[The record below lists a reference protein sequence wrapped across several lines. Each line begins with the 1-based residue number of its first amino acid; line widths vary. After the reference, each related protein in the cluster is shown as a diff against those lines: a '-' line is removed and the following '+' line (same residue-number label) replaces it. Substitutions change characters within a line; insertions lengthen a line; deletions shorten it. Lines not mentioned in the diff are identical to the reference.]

1 MSRATLITV
10 SGTISPTTR
19 ADIDAGRRPRA
30 DYYELADALGAD
42 LIDFELAARLA
53 GPVGRLVGK
62 VAGKAA
68 MLAWV
73 CWRSR
78 HRYDTILTDGEQVG
92 LPYAVLC
99 RFSRRRSL
107 PNHVMIVHIMSVR
120 AKVALFKAF
129 GLRHRI
135 DRLLL
140 YATAQRDFAIR
151 SLRVAP
157 EAAVL
162 TTFMVDTAFFAPD
175 QITAAPRRMIC
186 AAGLEFRDYDTL
198 VAAVTD
204 LDVEVVIAAA
214 SPWSKRADEVS
225 GRQLPSNVSI
235 TKLSLF
241 DLRQMYGDCQMVVMP
256 LHDSEFQAGITTILE
271 AMAMAKPV
279 VCTRTKGQTDTITE
293 GVTGRY
299 VPPADPAALRAAIVA
314 LLADDNAAA
323 MGRAARDWVVAE
335 ADIAVYAERI
345 AAVVRSLPT
354 RS

>member
-1 MSRATLITV
+1 
-10 SGTISPTTR
+10 
-19 ADIDAGRRPRA
+19 
-30 DYYELADALGAD
+30 
-42 LIDFELAARLA
+42 
-53 GPVGRLVGK
+53 
-62 VAGKAA
+62 
-68 MLAWV
+68 
-73 CWRSR
+73 
-78 HRYDTILTDGEQVG
+78 
-92 LPYAVLC
+92 
-99 RFSRRRSL
+99 
-107 PNHVMIVHIMSVR
+107 
-120 AKVALFKAF
+120 
-129 GLRHRI
+129 
-135 DRLLL
+135 
-140 YATAQRDFAIR
+140 
-151 SLRVAP
+151 
-157 EAAVL
+157 
-162 TTFMVDTAFFAPD
+162 
-175 QITAAPRRMIC
+175 
-186 AAGLEFRDYDTL
+186 